1 MPLSALRKDFRMKWI
16 ITRCD
21 TVAGIYFHPFS
32 LCLSV
37 QQYEKTWRQ
46 HLQQVGIQDESITTK
61 QDVDVNLNMSL

>member
-1 MPLSALRKDFRMKWI
+1 MPLTALRKDFRLKWV

-21 TVAGIYFHPFS
+21 TVVGIYFHPFS
-32 LCLSV
+32 LSLSV

-46 HLQQVGIQDESITTK
+46 HLQQVGIEDESITTQ